1 MRGIKIPN
9 SLRQERA
16 ENWAVSN
23 DNAGKYTAVF
33 AGFIAATAFSNAE
46 AQQASP
52 LPPVNV
58 DVPTTRAKPAASKP
72 SPDALRARTALRR
85 AARRAQP
92 TTAAPAVPF
101 PNAGGLQAPN
111 QNPYADAA
119 APYKV
124 DRLQASGKFPE
135 PLLNTPK
142 TVTVLTK
149 ELLADKNATSLKQAV
164 LSTAGVTL
172 GTGEGGNAF
181 GDRFFIRGFDARND
195 VFVDGVRDGGV
206 SVRENFFTEQVEI
219 LRGPGSSYAGRGTTG
234 GAVNIVTKQARTDRS
249 FYGMDTTIGTDSTRR
264 IVLDANQVITPAL
277 AVRAGGLFQEA
288 GVAGRDFVTDNRNGG
303 YVATK
308 WTPLDTVKI
317 TTGYIHT
324 GISGLPDFGVPYY
337 RPSTATTAG
346 GPFPDFGANRRNWY
360 GFVNRD
366 FFKVAQDVGSLNAE
380 VAITPDL
387 TLTNKTRVQRST
399 TDYVGTL
406 PEGPTLNA
414 NLALST
420 VRANPQSRSQIT
432 DVVAN
437 QTEATY
443 KFDTYN
449 WKHTF
454 LGGVEISRERSSID
468 SYTGLTSEQS
478 GIVQTGTGSISNV
491 SVFNP
496 QFTYLPFGPVS
507 KVGRPTKIGIDTN
520 SVYVMDS
527 ANYQDTVILNGGVRY
542 DDYNI
547 NTSGYGT
554 QNGATVFGS
563 QSQQHGMPNFNVG
576 AVYKPM
582 PIGSLYVAYA
592 TSSNPV
598 GAEFDGTSTAY
609 GGLSPVLN
617 GNANQIFGPEKNTS
631 TEVGTKWELFDRHL
645 LVTAALFETTKDNAR
660 ESRNVTA
667 ATATA
672 DCPYTATTGNVSCI
686 TAGAAYRIRGIDL
699 GVGGKVTDKLS
710 IFGGLV
716 LMKSEVTKSL
726 VPPANTTLFT
736 SNVGLQLA
744 NVAHQSFNMLAKYQL
759 TDVWEIGGS
768 ATYKSKIYG
777 GTFLAANQGTVL
789 PSYWRF
795 DGFIEAKI
803 DKNWS
808 AKLFVNN
815 IFDKRYYDALY
826 QSATPFVLEAP
837 GRSASFV
844 LSGRF

>member
-1 MRGIKIPN
+1 MMGTKIPN
-9 SLRQERA
+9 SLRLERA
-16 ENWAVSN
+16 ESWAVGN
-23 DNAGKYTAVF
+23 DNAGKYTAVV
-33 AGFIAATAFSNAE
+33 AGFIAATAFSSAE
-46 AQQASP
+46 AQQAAP

-58 DVPTTRAKPAASKP
+58 DVPTTRANPAASKP

-85 AARRAQP
+85 ASRRAQP
-92 TTAAPAVPF
+92 TTAAPAVPY

-149 ELLADKNATSLKQAV
+149 EILADKNATSLKQAV
-164 LSTAGVTL
+164 VSTAGVTL

-195 VFVDGVRDGGV
+195 VFVDGVRDAGV

-234 GAVNIVTKQARTDRS
+234 GAINIVTKQARTDRS

-264 IVLDANQVITPAL
+264 VVIDANQVITPSL

-288 GVAGRDFVTDNRNGG
+288 GVAGRDFTTDNRNGG

-317 TTGYIHT
+317 TTGYVHT

-337 RPSTATTAG
+337 RPNTTTAAGAG
-346 GPFPDFGANRRNWY
+346 GPFPDFGVNRRNFY

-380 VAITPDL
+380 VNITPDL
-387 TLTNKTRVQRST
+387 TLTNKIRVQHSSN
-399 TDYVGTL
+399 DYIGTL
-406 PEGPTLNA
+406 PERPVINTT

-420 VRANPQSRSQIT
+420 LSANPQSRSQNN
-432 DVVAN
+432 DLWAN

-443 KFDTYN
+443 KFDVMN

-454 LGGVEISRERSSID
+454 LGGVEISRERASID
-468 SYTGLTSEQS
+468 TYTGLTSEQS
-478 GIVQTGTGSISNV
+478 GSAATNGVISFSGV
-491 SVFNP
+491 SVFDP
-496 QFTYLPFGPVS
+496 QMTFRPFGAVGL
-507 KVGRPTKIGIDTN
+507 VGRPNKIAIDTN

-527 ANYQDTVILNGGVRY
+527 ANYQDVVILNGGVRY
-542 DDYNI
+542 DDYSI
-547 NTSGYGT
+547 KASGYSA
-554 QNGATVFGS
+554 NGATFGT
-563 QSQQHGMPNFNVG
+563 QSQQTGMPNFNVG
-576 AVYKPM
+576 AVYKPI
-582 PIGSLYVAYA
+582 PIGSLYTAYA
-592 TSSNPV
+592 TSSNPT
-598 GAEFDGTSTAY
+598 GAEYDGTSTAY
-609 GGLSPVLN
+609 GGISPTAS
-617 GNANQIFGPEKNTS
+617 ANQVFGPEKNTS
-631 TEVGTKWELFDRHL
+631 IEVGTKWELFDRHL
-645 LVTAALFETTKDNAR
+645 LVTGALFQTTKDNAR
-660 ESRNVTA
+660 ESQTINGQSVI
-667 ATATA
+667 
-672 DCPYTATTGNVSCI
+672 S
-686 TAGAAYRIRGIDL
+686 AGAAYRIRGIDL
-699 GVGGKVTDKLS
+699 GVGGNVTDKLS

-716 LMKSEVTKSL
+716 LMQSEVTKSL
-726 VPPANTTLFT
+726 VPSANTVLFP
-736 SNVGLQLA
+736 SNVGLKLA
-744 NVAHQSFNMLAKYQL
+744 NIAHESFNMLAKYQL

-768 ATYKSKIYG
+768 ATYKSKIFG

-795 DGFIEAKI
+795 DTFVEAKI

-815 IFDKRYYDALY
+815 VFNKLYYDAMY

>member
-1 MRGIKIPN
+1 MMRSAIHLKGHGKMIGTKIPN
-9 SLRQERA
+9 SLRLERA
-16 ENWAVSN
+16 ESWAVGN
-23 DNAGKYTAVF
+23 DNAGKYTAVV
-33 AGFIAATAFSNAE
+33 AGFIAATAFSSAE
-46 AQQASP
+46 AQQAP

-92 TTAAPAVPF
+92 TTATPAVPY

-149 ELLADKNATSLKQAV
+149 ELLADENATSLKQAV

-195 VFVDGVRDGGV
+195 VFVDGVRDAGV

-219 LRGPGSSYAGRGTTG
+219 LRGPASSYAGRGTAG

-264 IVLDANQVITPAL
+264 VTLDANQVITPSL

-288 GVAGRDFVTDNRNGG
+288 GVAGRNLTTDNRNGG

-317 TTGYIHT
+317 TTGYVHT
-324 GISGLPDFGVPYY
+324 GLSGLPDFGVPYY
-337 RPSTATTAG
+337 RPSATTTAG
-346 GPFPDFGANRRNWY
+346 GPFPDFGVNRRNFY

-366 FFKVAQDVGSLNAE
+366 FYKVAQDVGSLNAE
-380 VAITPDL
+380 VNITPDL
-387 TLTNKTRVQRST
+387 TLTNKVRVQRST
-399 TDYVGTL
+399 NDYIGTL
-406 PEGPTLNA
+406 AERP

-420 VRANPQSRSQIT
+420 LSANPQSRYQVT
-432 DVVAN
+432 DMVAN

-449 WKHTF
+449 WKHTL

-468 SYTGLTSEQS
+468 SYTNLISEQT
-478 GIVQTGTGSISNV
+478 GQTGAVQTVNGSFTNV
-491 SVFNP
+491 SIFNP
-496 QFTYLPFGPVS
+496 QLTYLSGFEAP
-507 KVGRPTKIGIDTN
+507 KLVGRPTKVKIDTN

-527 ANYQDTVILNGGVRY
+527 ANYQDVVILNGGVRY
-542 DDYNI
+542 DDYTVNA
-547 NTSGYGT
+547 NGFSTVNNVASPVSSSQHSGL
-554 QNGATVFGS
+554 
-563 QSQQHGMPNFNVG
+563 PNFNVG

-598 GAEFDGTSTAY
+598 GAEFDGTSPAY
-609 GGLSPVLN
+609 NGGLSLT
-617 GNANQIFGPEKNTS
+617 GATSAEALGPEKNKS
-631 TEVGTKWELFDRHL
+631 TEVGTKWELFDRHM
-645 LVTAALFETTKDNAR
+645 LVTGALFETTKDNAR
-660 ESRNVTA
+660 ETIAGIVQ
-667 ATATA
+667 
-672 DCPYTATTGNVSCI
+672 
-686 TAGAAYRIRGIDL
+686 AGAAYRIRGIDL

-710 IFGGLV
+710 LFGGLV
-716 LMKSEVTKSL
+716 LMQSEVTKSQGT
-726 VPPANTTLFT
+726 PSNTALFGS

-744 NVAHQSFNMLAKYQL
+744 NIAHQSFNMLAKYQL

-777 GTFLAANQGTVL
+777 GSLVANVGTVL

-795 DGFIEAKI
+795 DTFVEAKI

-815 IFDKRYYDALY
+815 VFNKLYYDAMY
-826 QSATPFVLEAP
+826 ASAAPFVLEAP